1 MPIVPSMSSSV
12 TNHLPRG
19 MYIGH
24 YHRLVLDFEFSKSGI
39 ASCSIFFC
47 VWLHSFNII
56 FVRLI
61 HAVLWSQRL
70 SIFTAVEY
78 SNLWMHPFCWW
89 ETFGLFPGEGHY
101 EPSRYEH
108 SCVCLLTLLR
118 MHFCQEDNQL
128 GFDPKCVWLKS
139 VCSRHDSAPPS
150 CIIGLPFLPNTQ

>member
-1 MPIVPSMSSSV
+1 MSSSV

-150 CIIGLPFLPNTQ
+150 SIIGLPFLPNTQ